1 MAINLT
7 KIGAGSLRDSIS
19 FVEEK
24 ITTNDKGFKVKNLDT
39 SFFCRCKAEHINT
52 REIYRMGQLNLDI
65 SFKFTI
71 RKQLGNKIKKGHKI
85 KFKDVLYTITY
96 QEELFNNR
104 NYLVLYCSEFKG
116 K

>member
-7 KIGAGSLRDSIS
+7 KIGAGSLRDTIE
-19 FVEEK
+19 FIEEK
-24 ITTNDKGFKVKNLDT
+24 VAVNDKGFKTKSLES
-39 SFFCRCKAEHINT
+39 SFSCRCKAEHINT

-71 RKQLGNKIKKGHKI
+71 RKQLEKNINKEHKI
-85 KFKDVLYTITY
+85 KYKDVLYTITY
-96 QEELFNNR
+96 KEELYNNR
-104 NYLVLYCSEFKG
+104 NYLVLYCAEFKN